1 MTRSRDGDLVQN
13 QLSMSSFIPNPEAE
27 TEATAKETPD
37 DAWLG
42 RLNRI
47 GWAWEFLR
55 RNPEYRR
62 QYAHRAEVSCL
73 ERWGLRYFED
83 PFLDSRRANV
93 FWRSESCSAVLPV
106 TATPL
111 AQGARAFDIEHL
123 QCSVCIATPDQ
134 SEVADVIFRQEGRIL
149 QLSVSGSRTLQGVA
163 LSAFVVP
170 MPSHSAGRVLAL
182 RRFVSLVKSS
192 ALLPNLYPPER
203 RAARLTKVLSALD
216 FWSEKRSY
224 RDIGVHLFGEARVER
239 EWNDPGDHLRDQV
252 RRAVYYGRTLMTGS
266 YRQFL
271 R

>member
-1 MTRSRDGDLVQN
+1 
-13 QLSMSSFIPNPEAE
+13 MSSFINSPETE
-27 TEATAKETPD
+27 TEAVTEESPD

-42 RLNRI
+42 GLSRI

-62 QYAHRAEVSCL
+62 QYAQQGDASCL

-83 PFLDSRRANV
+83 PFLDSRKANV
-93 FWRSESCSAVLPV
+93 FWRPEICSAVLPI

-111 AQGARAFDIEHL
+111 AQGARPFDIQRL
-123 QCSVCIATPDQ
+123 QCSVCIATPNQ
-134 SEVADVIFRQEGRIL
+134 EEVADVLFRQDGRIL
-149 QLSVSGSRTLQGVA
+149 QLAVSGSRTLEGVA
-163 LSAFVVP
+163 LSASVVP
-170 MPSHSAGRVLAL
+170 MPSHSASRVIAL

-203 RAARLTKVLSALD
+203 RATRLTKVLGALD
-216 FWSEKRSY
+216 FWREKRSY
-224 RDIGVHLFGEARVER
+224 RDIGVRLFGEARVER

>member
-1 MTRSRDGDLVQN
+1 
-13 QLSMSSFIPNPEAE
+13 MSAFVPHPE
-27 TEATAKETPD
+27 TEAEAVTDESS

-42 RLNRI
+42 RLSRI

-62 QYAHRAEVSCL
+62 QYTQQADATCL

-83 PFLDSRRANV
+83 PLLDSRKANV

-111 AQGARAFDIEHL
+111 AADAKPFDIGRL
-123 QCSVCIATPDQ
+123 QCSICIVTPNQ
-134 SEVADVIFRQEGRIL
+134 GEVADVLFRKDGRIL
-149 QLSVSGSRTLQGVA
+149 QLAASGSRTLEGVA
-163 LSAFVVP
+163 LSASVVP

-203 RAARLTKVLSALD
+203 RAARLTRVLCALD
-216 FWSEKRSY
+216 FWREKRSY
-224 RDIGVHLFGEARVER
+224 RDIGVHLFSEARVDR

-252 RRAVYYGRTLMTGS
+252 RRAVYYGRTLMTGG

>member
-1 MTRSRDGDLVQN
+1 
-13 QLSMSSFIPNPEAE
+13 MSSFVPHPETEAE
-27 TEATAKETPD
+27 TVTDESS

-42 RLNRI
+42 RLSRI

-55 RNPEYRR
+55 RNPEYRL
-62 QYAHRAEVSCL
+62 QYAQQADATCL

-83 PFLDSRRANV
+83 PFLDSRKANV
-93 FWRSESCSAVLPV
+93 FWRYESCSAVLPV

-111 AQGARAFDIEHL
+111 AEDAKPFDIGRL
-123 QCSVCIATPDQ
+123 QCSICIVTPNQ
-134 SEVADVIFRQEGRIL
+134 GEVADVLFRQDGRIL
-149 QLSVSGSRTLQGVA
+149 QLAVSGSRTLEGVA
-163 LSAFVVP
+163 LSASVVP

-203 RAARLTKVLSALD
+203 RAARLTRVLYALD
-216 FWSEKRSY
+216 FWREKRSY
-224 RDIGVHLFGEARVER
+224 RDIGVHLFSEARVER

-252 RRAVYYGRTLMTGS
+252 RRAVYYGRTLMTGG